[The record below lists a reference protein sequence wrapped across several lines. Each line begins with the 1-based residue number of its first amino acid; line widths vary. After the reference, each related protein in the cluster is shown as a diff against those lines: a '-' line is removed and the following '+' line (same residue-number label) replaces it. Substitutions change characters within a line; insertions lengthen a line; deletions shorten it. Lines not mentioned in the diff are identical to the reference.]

1 MRTIIMREYPN
12 LEVDYGKEELEKL
25 NPKAWQLNQLRLNP
39 DYCSWGNYE
48 DYMSSNSQWGCP
60 IELDSFDEAWGLNDL
75 NEMVNFYFE
84 IYNENGGECK
94 LGIQMWFI
102 HPRKG
107 SSRGVIIKEIK
118 ESELPDVYSYLI
130 EARNRNFD
138 RFSKIEQEVK

>member
-1 MRTIIMREYPN
+1 MSLCMRKYPDFEDKYDKKD
-12 LEVDYGKEELEKL
+12 LEVLKPKE
-25 NPKAWQLNQLRLNP
+25 WQLEQLKLNP

-48 DYMSSNSQWGCP
+48 DYMTSHSQWGSPVEIDCFDECW
-60 IELDSFDEAWGLNDL
+60 ELDEL
-75 NEMVNFYFE
+75 NEMINFYFE
-84 IYNENGGECK
+84 ISNEDGGECK
-94 LGIQMWFI
+94 LRLQMWFI